1 MHLINVLK
9 PFIGKF
15 VVVYF
20 DDILIYSPSKESHL
34 QHLKGVLEVL
44 KREKLHVNI
53 KKCRFFTNSSLF
65 LGYIVSAEGIK
76 VDVSKIEAIR
86 SWTIPKTVGEMC
98 SFHGL
103 ASFYR
108 RFIKNFSTIIAL
120 VTDCMKKG
128 RFQWSEQV
136 EESIQK
142 IKEMLSSALVLVLS
156 DFKRVFEVKCDAS
169 GIGIGVVLSQ
179 EGRPVSFYNEKLNDK
194 RRYSTYDKELY
205 AIIQALK
212 H

>member
-1 MHLINVLK
+1 M
-9 PFIGKF
+9 
-15 VVVYF
+15 
-20 DDILIYSPSKESHL
+20 
-34 QHLKGVLEVL
+34 
-44 KREKLHVNI
+44 
-53 KKCRFFTNSSLF
+53 F